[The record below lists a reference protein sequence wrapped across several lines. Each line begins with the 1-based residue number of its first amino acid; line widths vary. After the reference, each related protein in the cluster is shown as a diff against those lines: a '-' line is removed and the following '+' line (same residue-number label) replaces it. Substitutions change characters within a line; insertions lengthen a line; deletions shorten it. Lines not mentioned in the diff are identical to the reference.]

1 MQRYAYINAK
11 LNILLQQKGNET
23 TPTIKQRPLKT
34 NTLTVTANKVNDAA
48 ASNAITL
55 SVGKEKSE
63 KKKNKTRK
71 EKKGKEASD
80 YNERL
85 ELQRKITKLINW
97 FPKSWMATATSTER
111 VLTTIEA
118 KLRKESQE
126 TSTGIFCADAVIMV

>member
-1 MQRYAYINAK
+1 MMQRYAYINAK

-85 ELQRKITKLINW
+85 ELQRKITKLIN
-97 FPKSWMATATSTER
+97 
-111 VLTTIEA
+111 
-118 KLRKESQE
+118 
-126 TSTGIFCADAVIMV
+126 